1 MCRTNNDETRS
12 AGIYVPDAALS
23 NLSIADFSVMSVYVV
38 YIFGRW
44 FSRDSF
50 IAELNVMS
58 VYDKFTIALSPRSPS
73 SPSMESLV
81 SCWWHASPR
90 APVRLTRCHPPV
102 ACLCSVSRPF
112 VASSLSSSASS
123 PSMACP
129 SLDSLVSS
137 VHSNPSLFV

>member
-44 FSRDSF
+44 FSRGSF

-58 VYDKFTIALSPRSPS
+58 VYDKFIFAGKA
-73 SPSMESLV
+73 
-81 SCWWHASPR
+81 WHSKKR
-90 APVRLTRCHPPV
+90 AKMKMRCTPGPPTRP
-102 ACLCSVSRPF
+102 A
-112 VASSLSSSASS
+112 AKAGKET
-123 PSMACP
+123 
-129 SLDSLVSS
+129 
-137 VHSNPSLFV
+137 